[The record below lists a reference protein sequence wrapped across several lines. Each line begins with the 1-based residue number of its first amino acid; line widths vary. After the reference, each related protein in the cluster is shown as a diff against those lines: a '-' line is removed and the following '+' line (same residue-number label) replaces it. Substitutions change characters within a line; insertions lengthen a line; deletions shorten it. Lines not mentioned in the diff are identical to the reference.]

1 MRMWMVD
8 PKYMCDRH
16 LLGEHVECH
25 MFAGCLDKGKTL
37 TGYLNINLFDPSSL
51 VKRHGELADE
61 MLSRGFRHLSP
72 LSGHSG
78 DPSPIDAAR
87 SLNDLLNRCV
97 RCRQRYESRRS
108 ARPEDNS
115 QT

>member
-25 MFAGCLDKGKTL
+25 MFAGCLDRGKTL
-37 TGYLNINLFDPSSL
+37 SGYINKNLFDPSSL
-51 VKRHGELADE
+51 VKRHDQLAKE

-72 LSGHSG
+72 LFGHLGS
-78 DPSPIDAAR
+78 PSPIDAAR
-87 SLNDLLNRCV
+87 SLNDLLHLTHLCS
-97 RCRQRYESRRS
+97 RCRQRY
-108 ARPEDNS
+108 NS
-115 QT
+115 CRNI